1 MLPSG
6 DGNPFLRETVG
17 GMLAVMAGR
26 AAEREAIVA
35 PDRRIT
41 YAQFH
46 REAQRVARGL
56 LALGVKKSDKVALWL
71 PTRPEWLFVQYGCAM
86 IGAVVVAL
94 NTRYKAHELRYILRQ
109 SDATT
114 LVCADHAGPVDYL
127 ETLGEVLPALA
138 ESVPG
143 ELLVEDFPRLR
154 RVIVDADDPYP
165 GCLRLRDV
173 LEDGD
178 APEWAAAL
186 ADAAATVGPD
196 DPFTILYTSGT
207 TSFPKGAVISHH
219 NCLPHG
225 WWCGEVMRLTAE
237 DRVLHALPLSGT
249 WGGLCIPLAALTHGA
264 APILTETFE
273 PAVALRLMET
283 ERVTVWNGV
292 DAMAIPM
299 LEHPDLARRD
309 RSHLRTG
316 GFAATGGGVQG
327 LFEAVVER
335 LGVRLAFQPYG
346 MTEVNAMALV
356 HDLDE
361 PLESRARAGVWPA
374 DGIEA
379 RVVDPES
386 GRDQPVDQEGELWL
400 RGRLV
405 TEGLLREARGDREG
419 LHPRRLVPDRR
430 PGGARRGRPRRLH
443 RTAARGAA
451 HQPLHGGARRDRG
464 LLQTHPKVLQAF
476 VIGVPDPRTNEA
488 AVAYVIPRPGATRQR
503 GGGHRALPG
512 AHRLVQG
519 AAPRARGGRRAPDA
533 GPARRQGAEGAATRD
548 VPRRGL
554 AARPRSRA
562 APRPRRETRAW
573 CGGTSSARCRD
584 PPPACGRS
592 RAATRPAP
600 TCPPGRSRGRAA
612 TRPRRE
618 NPAPGSATRAGTG

>member
-6 DGNPFLRETVG
+6 NGNPFLRETVG
-17 GMLAVMAGR
+17 GMLAAMAGR
-26 AAEREAIVA
+26 VGDHEAIVA

-56 LALGVKKSDKVALWL
+56 LALGVKKNDKVALWL
-71 PTRPEWLFVQYGCAM
+71 PTRPEWLFAQYGCAM

-114 LVCADHAGPVDYL
+114 LVCTDHSGPVDYL
-127 ETLGEVLPALA
+127 ETLAEVLPTLG

-143 ELLVEDFPRLR
+143 ELLVEDFPMFR
-154 RVIVDADDPYP
+154 RVILEADDPYP

-178 APEWAAAL
+178 APEWAAAWSY
-186 ADAAATVGPD
+186 AAEPVGPE

-207 TSFPKGAVISHH
+207 TSFPKGAVISHW

-225 WWCGEVMRLTAE
+225 WWCGEVLRLTTA

-249 WGGLCIPLAALTHGA
+249 WGGLCIPMAAFSHGA
-264 APILTETFE
+264 ALILMETFE
-273 PAVALRLMET
+273 PAVALRLMEA

-299 LEHPDLARRD
+299 LEHPDLAWRD
-309 RSHLRTG
+309 RSSLRTG

-335 LGVRLAFQPYG
+335 IGVRQAFQPYG

-361 PLESRARAGVWPA
+361 PPESRARAGVWPA
-374 DGIEA
+374 DGLEA
-379 RVVDPES
+379 RVVDPET
-386 GRDQPVDQEGELWL
+386 GRDQPVDHEGELWV

-405 TEGLLREARGDREG
+405 TQGYYEKPEETAKAFTPDGWFKTGDLAVRDGAGRIFFIGRLREVLRISHFMVA
-419 LHPRRLVPDRR
+419 
-430 PGGARRGRPRRLH
+430 PGEIE
-443 RTAARGAA
+443 
-451 HQPLHGGARRDRG
+451 DY
-464 LLQTHPKVLQAF
+464 LQTHPKVLQAF

-488 AVAYVIPRPGATRQR
+488 AVAYVIPRPGCADLTEDDVIAHCR
-503 GGGHRALPG
+503 GRIASFK
-512 AHRLVQG
+512 V
-519 AAPRARGGRRAPDA
+519 PRYVRVVA
-533 GPARRQGAEGAATRD
+533 D
-548 VPRRGL
+548 VPRTPGPHGDKVQKARLREMFL
-554 AARPRSRA
+554 A
-562 APRPRRETRAW
+562 E
-573 CGGTSSARCRD
+573 GT
-584 PPPACGRS
+584 
-592 RAATRPAP
+592 P
-600 TCPPGRSRGRAA
+600 T
-612 TRPRRE
+612 
-618 NPAPGSATRAGTG
+618 